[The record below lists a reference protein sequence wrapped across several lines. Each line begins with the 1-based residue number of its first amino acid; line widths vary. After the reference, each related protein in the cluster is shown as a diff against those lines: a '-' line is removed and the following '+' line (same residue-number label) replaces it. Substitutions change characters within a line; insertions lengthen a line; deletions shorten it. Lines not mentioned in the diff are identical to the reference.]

1 MRNCRNPEPIP
12 DRPGYRAYRTEG
24 GRVIYM
30 EDEIMEN
37 MIGRKLTRREE
48 VRHRNGNTLDNRREN
63 LELVTVVSTEEA

>member
-37 MIGRKLTRREE
+37 MIGRRKMQLNFTRWRQSHTTEIMHGQRKE
-48 VRHRNGNTLDNRREN
+48 TLCR
-63 LELVTVVSTEEA
+63 

>member
-1 MRNCRNPEPIP
+1 
-12 DRPGYRAYRTEG
+12 
-24 GRVIYM
+24 M